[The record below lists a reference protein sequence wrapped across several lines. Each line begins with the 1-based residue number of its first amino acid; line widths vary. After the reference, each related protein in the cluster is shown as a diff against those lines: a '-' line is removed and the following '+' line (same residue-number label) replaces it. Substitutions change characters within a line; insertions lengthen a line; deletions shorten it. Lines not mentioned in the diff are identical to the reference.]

1 MATARSFS
9 MILKGISDE
18 HSSKSRPSFHIESIL
33 VPLISESGLL
43 QWLPGESAFSRTLS
57 ADFFSFGR

>member
-1 MATARSFS
+1 

-18 HSSKSRPSFHIESIL
+18 HNSKSRPSFHIESIL
-33 VPLISESGLL
+33 VPLMSESGLL